1 MMRLPSMLCLLAL
14 IPASCASD
22 PGGKDKSRPAER
34 KTLSQRM
41 DEKNGYTQDADG
53 NWVPRSDKRSSF
65 ESQGKSPY
73 FQDKYEKKTFKT
85 GDYKKK
91 SWWGNKEYGR
101 KEFAGNTDGSRFQKA
116 SRLDGQGARESGTAA
131 DLPAA
136 YQTGEYA
143 TTAARESG
151 RSDLAKP
158 SDAETDVRRR
168 VYQAPDI
175 IDWREQRSLSL
186 EQSKGILGR

>member
-1 MMRLPSMLCLLAL
+1 MNRLRSTLLLLVL

-22 PGGKDKSRPAER
+22 PAAKDKSRPADRKPLSER
-34 KTLSQRM
+34 L

-65 ESQGKSPY
+65 ENQGKSPY
-73 FQDKYEKKTFKT
+73 FQDKYEKKSFKT

-91 SWWGNKEYGR
+91 SWWGSKEYGR
-101 KEFAGNTDGSRFQKA
+101 KEYAGNTDGSRFQQA
-116 SRLDGQGARESGTAA
+116 SRLDGQGARESGSAA

-136 YQTGEYA
+136 YQTGNYA
-143 TTAARESG
+143 TSAARETG
-151 RSDLAKP
+151 RTDLTKP

-168 VYQAPDI
+168 VYQAPEI